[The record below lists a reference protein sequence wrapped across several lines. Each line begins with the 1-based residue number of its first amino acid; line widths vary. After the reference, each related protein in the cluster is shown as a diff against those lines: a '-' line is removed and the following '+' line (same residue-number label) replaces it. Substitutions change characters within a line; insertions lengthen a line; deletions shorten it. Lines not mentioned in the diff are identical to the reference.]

1 MLIDLHCHTKR
12 SKKGDSP
19 NRTVSPDIFKSA
31 IIGSGVSIVGITNHN
46 QFDVQQFNELSSA
59 VGDSAQI
66 WPGVELDVCGSGEGS
81 HWHMIVLGSPY
92 NLEQFSRTVS
102 SLVGDVSP
110 NDVMLHVRDV
120 FGAFDNQNV
129 IYVSHCFDKKP
140 HLSEA
145 DIVEMEGLV
154 SQGWRLFYEP
164 RKLVTVG
171 IWSNHGRNMILGSDV
186 QDWNHYPG
194 CELPSLRLPVS
205 SFEQFCLLAQRD
217 EGTVETLL
225 GKRGTI
231 GVVSH
236 PCEGVDVPLELREDI
251 NVLFGQKGTGKTK
264 IIESVEASLTNRGL
278 RCCSYYG
285 ARKHADFKSLLSTDG
300 IVRDTA
306 RFGRESCADEI
317 KTILGWSDAAIT
329 PLSSYVEWWETRPN
343 TAAKAKFKLTE
354 AEDLPPW
361 TGVSFSTD
369 LVAERTIGRFSGQYK
384 KDGLGRYLDDSER
397 SEFERLLGLLQGN
410 ALAEARRNFIEEKS
424 VDLAN
429 TALSTLK
436 SSIEAKSDTRAKPG
450 STGFIAFA
458 RSRFILQNAVESVCA
473 ALEPAADFDS
483 YYLGTL
489 EDKGELYVTTRY
501 RYLDSDPKDKSLT
514 EEFDEGIMS
523 LRSWKKAIVALRDSA
538 LTAQASSALAEFKSA
553 NDSSP
558 VNDLSCF
565 IGLKRFVSLRDRNN
579 PYEPSNG
586 EEGILLLEHKL
597 SEDADVYL
605 LDEVELGMS
614 NSYINAVIRTRV
626 QDLAHRGKTVIIAT
640 HNANLAVRTFPYLS
654 IYREHIDGDKY
665 ATYVGNPFV
674 DLLRDIEG
682 VRKPL
687 RWSDKSM
694 EVLEGGEEAF
704 YNRQEIYEAG
714 MR

>member
-12 SKKGDSP
+12 VKQGDSP
-19 NRTVSPDIFKSA
+19 NRAVTPDVFRDA
-31 IIGSGVSIVGITNHN
+31 TLGAGVSIVGITNHN
-46 QFDVQQFNELSSA
+46 QFDAEQFQELQRS
-59 VGDSAQI
+59 VGDAVQL
-66 WPGVELDVCGSGEGS
+66 WPGVELDVRGSRKKS
-81 HWHMIVLGSPY
+81 HWHMLVLCGPS
-92 NLEQFSRTVS
+92 NMCSFDATVR
-102 SLVGDVSP
+102 SLVGDTSP
-110 NDVMLHVRDV
+110 NEVLLHICDV
-120 FGAFDNQNV
+120 FKAFVNQNV
-129 IYVSHCFDKKP
+129 IYVSHCHDKRP
-140 HLSEA
+140 FLSES
-145 DIVEMEGLV
+145 DIEEMERLV
-154 SQGWRLFYEP
+154 PQAWRLFYEP
-164 RKLVTVG
+164 RKLATVG
-171 IWSNHGRNMILGSDV
+171 IWANHGRNMILGSDV
-186 QDWNHYPG
+186 QDWADYPG
-194 CELPSLRLPVS
+194 CELPSLRLPVD

-231 GVVSH
+231 SATSH
-236 PCEGVDVPLELREDI
+236 PCEGVDVPLVLREDI

-264 IIESVEASLTNRGL
+264 IVESLEAALANRGM

-285 ARKHADFKSLLSTDG
+285 ARKHADFKSLLATDG
-300 IVRDTA
+300 IVRDTT
-306 RFGRESCADEI
+306 RFGRESCAEEI
-317 KTILGWSDAAIT
+317 ELILGWSDVAIT

-361 TGVSFSTD
+361 TGASFSMD
-369 LVAERTIGRFSGQYK
+369 LNAKRVADRFSGQYK
-384 KDGLGRYLDDSER
+384 KEGLGKYLDATER
-397 SEFERLLGLLQGN
+397 FEFERLLSLLQEN
-410 ALAEARRNFIEEKS
+410 ALAEARRSFIEEKS

-429 TALSTLK
+429 SALGTLK
-436 SSIEAKSDTRAKPG
+436 SSIEAKSDTRARPG

-458 RSRFILQNAVESVCA
+458 RNRFNLLSAAKAICA
-473 ALEPAADFDS
+473 ALEPAVDHDS

-501 RYLDSDPKDKSLT
+501 RYLDSDAKNKSLT
-514 EEFDEGIMS
+514 EEFADGITS
-523 LRSWKKAIVALRDSA
+523 LRAWKKAIVGLRDSA
-538 LTAQASSALAEFKSA
+538 LTAEANSALATFHNA
-553 NDSSP
+553 NDMLP

-565 IGLKRFVSLRDRNN
+565 IGVKRFVSLRDGGS

-597 SEDADVYL
+597 NEDADVYF

-614 NSYINAVIRTRV
+614 SSYINAVIRERV
-626 QDLAHRGKTVIIAT
+626 QNLARRGKTIVIAT
-640 HNANLAVRTFPYLS
+640 HNANLAVRTLPYLT

-665 ATYVGNPFV
+665 ATYVGNPFI
-674 DLLRDIEG
+674 DSLRDIEG
-682 VRKPL
+682 IRRPL
-687 RWSDKSM
+687 RWSEKSM